1 MGSEGSAYVRL
12 EYRRAMEI
20 AVVGAGAAITL
31 NEDGTVAKASV
42 ALTAVGPTILEVT
55 GLEELLVGTPLDD
68 LSLSAVAMLASDQAS
83 PISDLRAS
91 EKYRR
96 HTVGV
101 MAKRALEAAGKRAAG
116 ETISIPVN
124 RAQGIG
130 AAPNAAARLA
140 AGTKRGSKMSN
151 QETSQNMF
159 LNVNGVSYPVSIDAG
174 RNLLSVLRGEIG
186 LTGTKEGCDDCECG
200 ACMVLLDGQPV
211 NSCSYL
217 AAQTQGREITTI
229 EGIAPSPE
237 QMDPLQA
244 NILEAGGV
252 QCGFCTPG
260 MILSARALLERNAS
274 PSEEEVRIGLS
285 GNLCRCTGYA
295 RIVEAVQ
302 RTAGSDSMESPT
314 Q

>member
-1 MGSEGSAYVRL
+1 
-12 EYRRAMEI
+12 
-20 AVVGAGAAITL
+20 
-31 NEDGTVAKASV
+31 
-42 ALTAVGPTILEVT
+42 
-55 GLEELLVGTPLDD
+55 
-68 LSLSAVAMLASDQAS
+68 
-83 PISDLRAS
+83 
-91 EKYRR
+91 
-96 HTVGV
+96 
-101 MAKRALEAAGKRAAG
+101 
-116 ETISIPVN
+116 
-124 RAQGIG
+124 
-130 AAPNAAARLA
+130 
-140 AGTKRGSKMSN
+140 
-151 QETSQNMF
+151 MF
-159 LNVNGVSYPVSIDAG
+159 LNVNGVSYSVNIDAG